1 MFGLALLFFV
11 VALVAGAFGFFGL
24 AGLAAVIAKWVFV
37 IALILA
43 VVSAIFQALRGD
55 PPV

>member
-11 VALVAGAFGFFGL
+11 VALIAGAFGFFGL
-24 AGLAAVIAKWVFV
+24 AGMAAVIAQWVFF
-37 IALILA
+37 IALALA

>member
-1 MFGLALLFFV
+1 MFGLALLFLV
-11 VALVAGAFGFFGL
+11 VALVAAYFGFVGL
-24 AGLAAVIAKWVFV
+24 AGMAALIAKWIFV

-43 VVSAIFQALRGD
+43 VVSALFQALRGR

>member
-11 VALVAGAFGFFGL
+11 VALIAGAFGFFGL
-24 AGLAAVIAKWVFV
+24 AGMAAVIAQWVFF
-37 IALILA
+37 IALALA
-43 VVSAIFQALRGD
+43 VLSAIFQALRGD

>member
-1 MFGLALLFFV
+1 MFGLAILFAV
-11 VALVAGAFGFFGL
+11 VALVAAYFGFVGL
-24 AGLAAVIAKWVFV
+24 AGMAAIIAQWVFV

-43 VVSAIFQALRGD
+43 VVSALFQALRGR

>member
-1 MFGLALLFFV
+1 MFGLAIVFALI
-11 VALVAGAFGFFGL
+11 ALVAAYFGFVGL
-24 AGLAAVIAKWVFV
+24 AGLAAVIAQWVFV

-43 VVSAIFQALRGD
+43 VVSALFQALRGR

>member
-11 VALVAGAFGFFGL
+11 VAIIAAALGFFGL
-24 AGLAAVIAKWVFV
+24 AGMAATIARWVFV

-43 VVSAIFQALRGD
+43 VVSAIFQAVRGK